1 MSAIQDMTKGGAAGH
16 LLRYAV
22 PLMLG
27 NWFQLAYNAVDSI
40 IAGRFIGKDALA
52 AEGIA
57 GPVMN
62 LVILGITG
70 VCLGAGVLM
79 SEFFGA
85 KDGESLRRE
94 LATTVLSGT
103 AACTVV
109 ALLGV
114 LFTPAILQACAVP
127 REIFAITAIYL
138 RITFLGAP
146 FTCFY
151 NALAAGFK
159 SVGDART
166 PLRFLM
172 VSAILNAA
180 LDLIFIGGL
189 GFGIVCS
196 AMTTV
201 IAEAFSAVL
210 AGWWL
215 WTKTPELCPRR
226 GQWRVDRSLLGRTLQ
241 YGGVSALQQ
250 AVQPIGKVLIQGQ
263 VNALG
268 VEVIAAFNA
277 VTRIDDFACIP
288 EQSIAQGITTYIAQN
303 RGANQK
309 ERIRP
314 GFRVGIRLELC
325 YWLLVGSLTWLLRA
339 PVVSLFVAGEGA
351 AEIVTL
357 GSQYLGYMALF
368 YALPALTNGFQ
379 GFYRGM
385 GKMTT
390 TLIGTCLQAGLRA
403 LGAALLAPR
412 IGLPGIAYACAFGW
426 CVMLCFEMPYY
437 FYTCKKQQS

>member
-1 MSAIQDMTKGGAAGH
+1 M
-16 LLRYAV
+16 
-22 PLMLG
+22 
-27 NWFQLAYNAVDSI
+27 
-40 IAGRFIGKDALA
+40 
-52 AEGIA
+52 
-57 GPVMN
+57 
-62 LVILGITG
+62 
-70 VCLGAGVLM
+70 
-79 SEFFGA
+79 
-85 KDGESLRRE
+85 
-94 LATTVLSGT
+94 
-103 AACTVV
+103 
-109 ALLGV
+109 
-114 LFTPAILQACAVP
+114 QA
-127 REIFAITAIYL
+127 
-138 RITFLGAP
+138 
-146 FTCFY
+146 
-151 NALAAGFK
+151 
-159 SVGDART
+159 
-166 PLRFLM
+166 
-172 VSAILNAA
+172 
-180 LDLIFIGGL
+180 
-189 GFGIVCS
+189 
-196 AMTTV
+196 
-201 IAEAFSAVL
+201 
-210 AGWWL
+210 
-215 WTKTPELCPRR
+215 
-226 GQWRVDRSLLGRTLQ
+226 
-241 YGGVSALQQ
+241 
-250 AVQPIGKVLIQGQ
+250 
-263 VNALG
+263 
-268 VEVIAAFNA
+268 IAAFNA
-277 VTRIDDFACIP
+277 VTRVDDFAFTP
-288 EQSIAQGITTYIAQN
+288 QQSIATAITTYIAQN